1 MTKPRLGDELGPVD
15 WVAIEP
21 HYRAGIRSI
30 KAIAAEFGV
39 SRTAI
44 DKHAKKRGW
53 ARDLRPAIQ
62 QQSDRQVA
70 QVAVAPQ
77 VAPFKRVTDEDIVD
91 AGAAQLTLIRLG
103 HRNDIAHAREAG
115 RRLMADFLEMS
126 GSQGAELAAKLD
138 AVLARGPDA
147 PAGDAM
153 REAAALMRNLPVRAR
168 VFKDIIDSIQR
179 VVAMERDAYGL
190 NAEESSDRPTAII
203 KDYTGR
209 GDPESPFGGS
219 KRSS

>member
-1 MTKPRLGDELGPVD
+1 MANTPAADELAPVP
-15 WVAIEP
+15 WNLIEP
-21 HYRAGIRSI
+21 HYRAGIRSK

-44 DKHAKKRGW
+44 DKHAKKHGW
-53 ARDLRPAIQ
+53 TRDLRPAIQ

-91 AGAAQLTLIRLG
+91 AGAEQLTLIRLS

-126 GSQGAELAAKLD
+126 GSQAAELAAKLEG
-138 AVLARGPDA
+138 VLLDPDE
-147 PAGDAM
+147 PALNAL
-153 REAAALMRNLPVRAR
+153 REATALMASVPARAK
-168 VFKDIIDSIQR
+168 VFKDIIDSLQR
-179 VVAMERDAYGL
+179 LVAMERDAYGL
-190 NAEESSDRPTAII
+190 NTEEGGDRPTAVI

-209 GDPESPFGGS
+209 GDPDNLRRNET
-219 KRSS
+219 